1 MDQGAEQLLVEELGG
16 VDAVQGAEA
25 LRHHQAVRLQL
36 LCLYAGLGQH
46 PGQHD
51 GVALQRLL
59 NALGQ
64 QQQAGLVARID
75 PVAAVARLD
84 QLLALQFGQQGIDQL
99 WQLLLLVAQEQLR
112 LEQRVDV
119 DATGDYLAAGD
130 PLAAFDQ
137 GRHQGGQGEQ
147 VEYVV
152 AVVGQQDRLIAVQ
165 ADDLPELVLAYLEL
179 VELHG
184 LLQQGLRILTRQGAL
199 GAIGHLL
206 EQVKIGVELG
216 LQFVAGQGV
225 ALGGQQRQ
233 GTQSQAVDGGGIVDA
248 GHHQLGQLV
257 DGGGHPLRALL
268 FADVGLPLR
277 DLLVEVAVEGQR
289 LAEVDEATAV
299 VAQLA
304 QYAEHLQE
312 ALLLL
317 AAALE
322 LVVVGVHLHHVLV
335 AQIDGHQGHRPVQP
349 AHHRLQGHRQHAG
362 LGRQQTAGTGATPF
376 GEELHRVTLG
386 KQQVEVFTKYR
397 AVERVALE
405 GTANEEGTAV
415 AEDRARRPE
424 VEVDARRDMG
434 RHHPLVVDHVG
445 EQKIVHVAAMAGD
458 VDYLVPFL
466 GQLAYFLGAVDRQT
480 AVELVPQPT
489 EEALAEADQ
498 PVGEVGGDLVHV
510 AMGALLR
517 LLQAN
522 PLPPGLFFDGLLDH
536 ARLQQLLEQQV
547 AVRQLGAGGR
557 QLLATEVGAG
567 HSRQLVGDG
576 LVGAVLVRHVAQ

>member
-1 MDQGAEQLLVEELGG
+1 MDQGAEQLGVEELGG

-36 LCLYAGLGQH
+36 LCLDIGLGQH
-46 PGQHD
+46 SGQHY

-64 QQQAGLVARID
+64 QQQAHLVARID
-75 PVAAVARLD
+75 PVAAIARLD
-84 QLLALQFGQQGIDQL
+84 QLLALQLGQQGIDQL
-99 WQLLLLVAQEQLR
+99 RQLLLFVAQEQLC

-119 DATGDYLAAGD
+119 DAAGDYLAAGD

-147 VEYVV
+147 VQYVV

-165 ADDLPELVLAYLEL
+165 ADYLTELVLAHLEL

-184 LLQQGLRILTRQGAL
+184 LIQQCLGILVRHGAL
-199 GAIGHLL
+199 GAVGHLL
-206 EQVKIGVELG
+206 EQVQIGVDLG
-216 LQFVAGQGV
+216 LQLVPGQGM
-225 ALGGQQRQ
+225 ALGGQQGQ
-233 GTQSQAVDGGGIVDA
+233 GAQGQAVDGGGIVDP
-248 GHHQLGQLV
+248 GHQQLGQLV
-257 DGGGHPLRALL
+257 DGGGHPFGALL
-268 FADVGLPLR
+268 PANALLPVRHVLA
-277 DLLVEVAVEGQR
+277 EVAVEGQR
-289 LAEVDEATAV
+289 LAEVDEAPAI

-312 ALLLL
+312 ALFLL

-322 LVVVGVHLHHVLV
+322 LVVVGVDLHHVLV

-349 AHHRLQGHRQHAG
+349 AHHGLQRHSQHPG
-362 LGRQQTAGTGATPF
+362 LGRQQATGAGTATL
-376 GEELHRVTLG
+376 GEELHRVALG
-386 KQQVEVFTKYR
+386 EQQVQIFTEHC

-405 GTANEEGTAV
+405 GAADEEGAAV
-415 AEDRARRPE
+415 AEDGARRPE
-424 VEVDARRDMG
+424 VEVDAGRYVG
-434 RHHPLVVDHVG
+434 RHHALVIDDVG
-445 EQKIVHVAAMAGD
+445 EQQVVHVAAMAGD

-466 GQLAYFLGAVDRQT
+466 GQLAHLLGTVDREA
-480 AVELVPQPT
+480 AVELVPEPA
-489 EEALAEADQ
+489 EESLPEADQ
-498 PVGEVGGDLVHV
+498 PEGEVGGDLVHV